1 MDVGRARRE
10 IESRVQQQQQQQQRG
25 NGTATIRSTTDL
37 PLRSTAS
44 PPAAVVG
51 CWTNPPPP
59 PASGAAATSLSG
71 FPDVIVD
78 EFRHGDPLWSRG
90 PRGFRSAAAGFSD
103 LLSSLQGAG
112 GGGSGMCGL
121 GGGFASALD
130 GDEGIGS
137 LSPDP
142 LGIDAAAAASPWSRL
157 ASLESSSAARRS
169 WIDAADLPAVCGAGA
184 DVGRLGVAMDW
195 GGGMASGSRRNTDS
209 SSDSPTDCISV
220 TPPSRSP
227 LACLFG

>member
-1 MDVGRARRE
+1 VDVGRARRE
-10 IESRVQQQQQQQQRG
+10 IESRVQQQQQQQRG

-51 CWTNPPPP
+51 CWTNPPPA
-59 PASGAAATSLSG
+59 ASGAAATSLPG

-142 LGIDAAAAASPWSRL
+142 LGVDAAAAASPWSRL

-169 WIDAADLPAVCGAGA
+169 WIDAADLPAVCGGGA
-184 DVGRLGVAMDW
+184 DVGRLGVSMDW
-195 GGGMASGSRRNTDS
+195 GGGMASGSRRYTDS

>member
-37 PLRSTAS
+37 PVPSTAS

-59 PASGAAATSLSG
+59 ASGAAATSLPG

-103 LLSSLQGAG
+103 LLSSLQG

-157 ASLESSSAARRS
+157 APLESSSAARRS
-169 WIDAADLPAVCGAGA
+169 WIDAADLPAVCGGGA

-195 GGGMASGSRRNTDS
+195 GGGMASGSRRYTDS

>member
-10 IESRVQQQQQQQQRG
+10 IESRVQQQQQQRG

-37 PLRSTAS
+37 PVPSTAS

-59 PASGAAATSLSG
+59 AASGAAATSLSG

-103 LLSSLQGAG
+103 LLSSLQ
-112 GGGSGMCGL
+112 GGSGMCGL

-169 WIDAADLPAVCGAGA
+169 WIDAADLPAVCGGGA